1 VRTAPPAHW
10 RPGHNGTPGC
20 PGVLGHTG
28 HTCTNVLSGV
38 SLCAIFS
45 NIFLTKMPKKIT
57 QQAVPSIYS
66 SKQKANQQS
75 APLATSASTP
85 EKAKKPKAAES
96 AASLPSPPLAS
107 TPEKVKQLKAMPAD
121 SALAMVPH
129 PPPAETAKL
138 TLPVAAV
145 ESSKDTADAS
155 LAGEIGSVSESISA
169 NAAAVNAVSV
179 NAMVNPVTEANQKKS
194 LGEEEESD
202 DGSSSH
208 SSNSSGEEYTGGS
221 DNDEEYKEDS
231 ILVGGKDEEDEEL
244 DQKPPVRKGLPVEKP
259 VVGKLV
265 AVPKKQE
272 KARSSAVAMGRT
284 FQLGSDTEIDDRS
297 LLLSNDDEAGKKVV
311 GRSSDDAT
319 VVTMLKEAEGFF
331 NLSWKDYVSVY
342 ALVYGLF
349 L

>member
-20 PGVLGHTG
+20 PGVLGHTR

-38 SLCAIFS
+38 LLCAIFS

-57 QQAVPSIYS
+57 QQAVPSIHS

-107 TPEKVKQLKAMPAD
+107 TPEKVKQLKAKPAD
-121 SALAMVPH
+121 SASAVVPP

-138 TLPVAAV
+138 TLPVAAA

-155 LAGEIGSVSESISA
+155 LAGEIGSVSESVSA
-169 NAAAVNAVSV
+169 NAAAVNAIS
-179 NAMVNPVTEANQKKS
+179 VTEANQKES
-194 LGEEEESD
+194 SGEEEESD

-208 SSNSSGEEYTGGS
+208 SSNSFGEEYTGGS
-221 DNDEEYKEDS
+221 DNDEEY
-231 ILVGGKDEEDEEL
+231 
-244 DQKPPVRKGLPVEKP
+244 
-259 VVGKLV
+259 
-265 AVPKKQE
+265 
-272 KARSSAVAMGRT
+272 
-284 FQLGSDTEIDDRS
+284 
-297 LLLSNDDEAGKKVV
+297 N
-311 GRSSDDAT
+311 
-319 VVTMLKEAEGFF
+319 
-331 NLSWKDYVSVY
+331 
-342 ALVYGLF
+342 
-349 L
+349 